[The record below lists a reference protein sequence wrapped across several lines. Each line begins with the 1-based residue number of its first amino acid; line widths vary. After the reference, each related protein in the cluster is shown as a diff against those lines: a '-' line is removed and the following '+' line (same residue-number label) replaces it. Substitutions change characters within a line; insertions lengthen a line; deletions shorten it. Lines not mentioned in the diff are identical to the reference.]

1 LAGNAEKEDRRAADA
16 AILAG
21 IADGDEAALAELME
35 AEAPRLLRFCRGMLG
50 NLDEAEDVV
59 QEAFVRLWETARA
72 WRPDARLGTWL
83 HTVCHNRCVDRLR
96 RRKAF
101 VEERVLLA
109 LADEEQP
116 ADARLIRREAVRALR
131 AAIDALPHRQ
141 RAAVLLFHFQDLA
154 QSDAARVLGVSD
166 EAFESLL
173 ARGRRRLRAVLA
185 SGEVGDE

>member
-101 VEERVLLA
+101 VEERALLA